1 MARRGNPYAMVR
13 LEPHVMDMIQQ
24 LSSPRERGRG
34 GGVSQY
40 LRELVYSHLGL
51 GQPPCFAQPDSL
63 PQGGP
68 DPDTAQA
75 RVQIREAAPEL
86 A

>member
-1 MARRGNPYAMVR
+1 MVR

-51 GQPPCFAQPDSL
+51 GQPPCFGQEEPPLKSAPSRRDVSH
-63 PQGGP
+63 
-68 DPDTAQA
+68 
-75 RVQIREAAPEL
+75 AAPEL

>member
-13 LEPHVMDMIQQ
+13 LEPHVMNLIQE
-24 LSSPRERGRG
+24 LSEPRERGKG

-40 LRELVYSHLGL
+40 LRRLVYDHLGL
-51 GQPPCFAQPDSL
+51 GEPPCFAAEAPEPVAPRSE
-63 PQGGP
+63 
-68 DPDTAQA
+68 A
-75 RVQIREAAPEL
+75 RHAAPEL

>member
-24 LSSPRERGRG
+24 QSDPRERGKG

-40 LRELVYSHLGL
+40 LRRLVYSHLGL
-51 GQPPCFAQPDSL
+51 GDPPCFAVPESV
-63 PQGGP
+63 PAN
-68 DPDTAQA
+68 TVS
-75 RVQIREAAPEL
+75 RRHREPHAAPEL

>member
-13 LEPHVMDMIQQ
+13 LEPHVMNLIQE
-24 LSSPRERGRG
+24 LSEPRERGKG

-40 LRELVYSHLGL
+40 LRRLVYDHLGL
-51 GQPPCFAQPDSL
+51 GDPPCFAAEVLEPA
-63 PQGGP
+63 PQR
-68 DPDTAQA
+68 
-75 RVQIREAAPEL
+75 RVSERHAAPEL

>member
-13 LEPHVMDMIQQ
+13 LEPHVMNKIQE
-24 LSSPRERGRG
+24 LSEPAERGRG

-40 LRELVYSHLGL
+40 LRRLVYDHLGL
-51 GQPPCFAQPDSL
+51 GEPPCFAAGFGLEPEPTTQPV
-63 PQGGP
+63 
-68 DPDTAQA
+68 
-75 RVQIREAAPEL
+75 RIERHAAPEL

>member
-13 LEPHVMDMIQQ
+13 LEPHVMNLIQE
-24 LSSPRERGRG
+24 LSEPRERGKG

-40 LRELVYSHLGL
+40 LRRLVYDHLGL
-51 GQPPCFAQPDSL
+51 GEPPCFAAEVLAPL
-63 PQGGP
+63 PQRHR
-68 DPDTAQA
+68 ASE
-75 RVQIREAAPEL
+75 RHAAPEL

>member
-13 LEPHVMDMIQQ
+13 LEPHVMNLIQQ
-24 LSSPRERGRG
+24 RSEPAERGRG

-40 LRELVYSHLGL
+40 LRRLVYDHLGL
-51 GQPPCFAQPDSL
+51 GEPPCFASPELEVPEL
-63 PQGGP
+63 PRRSEP
-68 DPDTAQA
+68 H
-75 RVQIREAAPEL
+75 AAPEL

>member
-13 LEPHVMDMIQQ
+13 LEPHVMNRIQE
-24 LSSPRERGRG
+24 LSEPAERGRG

-40 LRELVYSHLGL
+40 LRRLVYSHLGL
-51 GQPPCFAQPDSL
+51 GEPPCFATELEVEEVAPR
-63 PQGGP
+63 
-68 DPDTAQA
+68 
-75 RVQIREAAPEL
+75 RVSVERHAGPEL

>member
-13 LEPHVMDMIQQ
+13 LEPHVMIKIQE
-24 LSSPRERGRG
+24 LSEPAERGRG

-40 LRELVYSHLGL
+40 LRRLVYDHLGL
-51 GQPPCFAQPDSL
+51 GDPPCFATGDFE
-63 PQGGP
+63 P
-68 DPDTAQA
+68 DPEPAS
-75 RVQIREAAPEL
+75 RRERHAAPEL

>member
-13 LEPHVMDMIQQ
+13 LEPHVMNLIQER
-24 LSSPRERGRG
+24 SEPAERGRG

-40 LRELVYSHLGL
+40 LRRLVYDHLGL
-51 GQPPCFAQPDSL
+51 GEPPCFATPELEQEEAPRR
-63 PQGGP
+63 
-68 DPDTAQA
+68 AE
-75 RVQIREAAPEL
+75 RHAAPEL

>member
-13 LEPHVMDMIQQ
+13 LEPHVMTRIQE
-24 LSSPRERGRG
+24 LAEPAERGRG

-40 LRELVYSHLGL
+40 LRRLVYDHLGL
-51 GQPPCFAQPDSL
+51 GEPPCFASELEVEEAAPR
-63 PQGGP
+63 P
-68 DPDTAQA
+68 A
-75 RVQIREAAPEL
+75 RNERHAAPEL

>member
-13 LEPHVMDMIQQ
+13 LEPHVMNRIQE
-24 LSSPRERGRG
+24 LSEPAERGRG

-40 LRELVYSHLGL
+40 LRRLVYDHLGL
-51 GQPPCFAQPDSL
+51 GEPPCFAADLEVEEAAP
-63 PQGGP
+63 
-68 DPDTAQA
+68 
-75 RVQIREAAPEL
+75 RRERHAAPEL

>member
-13 LEPHVMDMIQQ
+13 LEPHVMNKIQE
-24 LSSPRERGRG
+24 LSGPAERGRG

-40 LRELVYSHLGL
+40 LRRLVYDHLGL
-51 GQPPCFAQPDSL
+51 GEPPCFAVGEFEP
-63 PQGGP
+63 GP
-68 DPDTAQA
+68 AP
-75 RVQIREAAPEL
+75 RRERHAAPEL

>member
-13 LEPHVMDMIQQ
+13 LEPHVLDMIQQ

-51 GQPPCFAQPDSL
+51 GQPPCFGHEEVSPKSPPGRRPVSQ
-63 PQGGP
+63 
-68 DPDTAQA
+68 
-75 RVQIREAAPEL
+75 AAPEL

>member
-13 LEPHVMDMIQQ
+13 LEPHIMDMILEQSQ
-24 LSSPRERGRG
+24 PRERGRG

-40 LRELVYSHLGL
+40 LRRLVYSHLGL
-51 GQPPCFAQPDSL
+51 GDPPCFAEVEVEAKSEKTSQR
-63 PQGGP
+63 Q
-68 DPDTAQA
+68 
-75 RVQIREAAPEL
+75 RREPHAAPEL

>member
-13 LEPHVMDMIQQ
+13 LEPHIMNLIQER
-24 LSSPRERGRG
+24 SEPAERGRG

-40 LRELVYSHLGL
+40 LRRLVYDHLGL
-51 GQPPCFAQPDSL
+51 GEPPCFASPELEDA
-63 PQGGP
+63 PQEAP
-68 DPDTAQA
+68 RRAE
-75 RVQIREAAPEL
+75 RHAAPEL